1 MTLIAASISPSG
13 LGSASMEMMLW
24 NIVLSVVVAVMGFFL
39 RGKINELDRLGIL
52 LNRTREEI
60 AREHVTRAE
69 MNTLVDK
76 LGDRFDRAFERLEAK
91 VEEIG
96 RTKS

>member
-1 MTLIAASISPSG
+1 MTLIAASISRSG
-13 LGSASMEMMLW
+13 LGSADMEMMLW
-24 NIVLSVVVAVMGFFL
+24 NIVLSIVVAVMGFFL
-39 RGKINELDRLGIL
+39 RGKIDELDRLGIL
-52 LNRTREEI
+52 LNKTREEI

-91 VEEIG
+91 VDEM
-96 RTKS
+96 RKV